1 MGSLPRLR
9 VFVLAWNFILFF
21 LLIIIITLCYVCVTI
36 LCDIKVNK
44 EAVRR
49 GVSMWKLLTL
59 RVHVRSE
66 RCHEGDVSLK
76 LRVGVQQ
83 WSLFFYYYYVFLF
96 KSPLVV
102 ALVPP
107 GSGAWR
113 LGCWKVSVTFVR
125 VVS

>member
-1 MGSLPRLR
+1 MKCIEARARTQTHAQYVNNTEKYFDDTVGSLPRLR
-9 VFVLAWNFILFF
+9 VFVPAWNFILFF
-21 LLIIIITLCYVCVTI
+21 LLIIITLCYVCVTI

-76 LRVGVQQ
+76 LRVGVQ
-83 WSLFFYYYYVFLF
+83 
-96 KSPLVV
+96 
-102 ALVPP
+102 
-107 GSGAWR
+107 
-113 LGCWKVSVTFVR
+113 
-125 VVS
+125 